1 VRSFVTACLVWLL
14 IASSAQ
20 AAYIGSPI
28 AFGVINQGGLPVGT
42 AYPGQ
47 PIIPQINQNL
57 PIFAPIPSPPPTG
70 IVRGV
75 ATFTEA
81 IGREMVVESD
91 GVRPISIV
99 PANASAAAGQSSLV
113 VAMSPNP
120 TLTCP
125 YTAAINQTASTT
137 VLTNTT
143 GRSMHVC
150 AVVIIN
156 GATAQ
161 SVTLAEG
168 TGTTCATG
176 VAYWLGGSGGTAAL
190 AANGGFSIPGT
201 MVNYP
206 MQHPGDNVCV
216 LQSGSTNVSGSLTYG
231 IY

>member
-81 IGREMVVESD
+81 IGRQMVVESD
-91 GVRPISIV
+91 GV
-99 PANASAAAGQSSLV
+99 L

-150 AVVIIN
+150 AVVIIK

-190 AANGGFSIPGT
+190 AVNGGFSIPGT

-216 LQSGSTNVSGSLTYG
+216 LQSGSTNVSGSITYG